1 MVADLTQIPSSTE
14 RIYLKL
20 RRELEKKKK
29 KRKVFFPVDLANA
42 KVYKNKPWLLNVF
55 IQLITKQ
62 YKMLSEQVE
71 KY

>member
-1 MVADLTQIPSSTE
+1 MVADLMQIPSSTE

-20 RRELEKKKK
+20 RRELETKK

-42 KVYKNKPWLLNVF
+42 KVYKNKPWLFNVF